1 MSQIAQTHSLV
12 DLIERSR
19 LGFRGPDSTA
29 YLEARGFELPGTP
42 NRARHQL
49 DGSWVI
55 QLSNTEYFLLG
66 SSADEGRRIAKEEN
80 SWSLNDKANY
90 LLPRHDS
97 HAWLQLR
104 GPRIAEVMSKLCG
117 VDMRE
122 KAFSSGDVLQTQVAR
137 LSAIVVNTGTQEEKC
152 FELLY
157 DRCSAQYMTEVVTD
171 ALAEFIA

>member
-1 MSQIAQTHSLV
+1 MSHIAQVHSLV
-12 DLIERSR
+12 DLTERSR

-29 YLEARGFELPGTP
+29 YLEARGFEVPDTP
-42 NRARHQL
+42 NRARYQS
-49 DGSWVI
+49 DGSWVV

-66 SSADEGRRIAKEEN
+66 SPEDEGRRLAEEES
-80 SWSLNDKANY
+80 SWSLTDLANY

-97 HAWLQLR
+97 HAWLQLK

-122 KAFSSGDVLQTQVAR
+122 KAFGNGDVLQTQVAR
-137 LSAIVVNTGTQEEKC
+137 LSAVVVNTGTPEEKC

-157 DRCSAQYMTEVVTD
+157 DRCSAKYMTEVVAD
-171 ALAEFIA
+171 ALAEFNA